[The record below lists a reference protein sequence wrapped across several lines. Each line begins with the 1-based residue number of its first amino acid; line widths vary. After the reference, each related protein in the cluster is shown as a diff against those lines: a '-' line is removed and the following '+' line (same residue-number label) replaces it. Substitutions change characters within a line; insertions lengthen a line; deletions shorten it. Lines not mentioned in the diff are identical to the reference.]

1 MTLVSDIAYDEF
13 HNWWNPINK
22 TGFKKIGANYEYGPL
37 NPRCNEIRL
46 LKIERSLRSK
56 APILCHL
63 QVVSLDDASLPEY
76 AALSYCWGNGSADKP
91 IDCDGGTIW
100 ITDDLLDALRS
111 LRRLTR
117 KYLWIDQVCINQADL
132 EERGSQVQLMRRIY
146 PGAVQTFLHLG
157 HSDEFPQLLAYYTKY
172 FRGFMQPGFLSQLL
186 ADPWTFL
193 IMLLWLPKLLLNYLE
208 GVEYNSELHAF
219 NYRPCFARAW
229 ILQEVSL
236 SPKVEVICRNIA
248 IRWDQFAQVV
258 YEYFGSIVSEE
269 GQVPV
274 RASAHGSFL
283 SFNHIIDTVKYSD
296 RTTLLV
302 LLSFSKEMT
311 ASDPRDRIYALLAL
325 ASDALEL
332 PRPDYTLS
340 VAAVY
345 ESFAASLIDKG
356 YGPDMLALA
365 SSGAKDHSYPSWV
378 PAWEQTS
385 VGLRLQELS
394 TFSAGRDVGR
404 FNVSAGTGVL
414 STEGLVVD
422 TILKVFSSEAERVS
436 NDIATFA
443 KMFSE
448 LLSLVSSTTTA
459 IRTDPEIVNSPFSY
473 SSVADLHLMLI
484 LHLVLDYDGGTFFDE
499 SLPIDKF
506 QFDGHFKRELSAP
519 EAPSLE
525 TDRIHEAD
533 NGTLSEVMS
542 DHLRRIH
549 RQKGFYVFGCL
560 QKIAQRGRLAI
571 TVTGRLCLLLTH
583 AQAGDKIAIILGCR
597 APYVLRGDGD
607 RFVNI
612 GETYIRGL
620 MHGEALDDER
630 YTVQDILVR

>member
-1 MTLVSDIAYDEF
+1 MTLVSNTAYGEF
-13 HNWWNPINK
+13 HNWWNPISK
-22 TGFKKIGANYEYGPL
+22 TGFRRIGADYEYGPL
-37 NPRCNEIRL
+37 DPRSNEIRL

-76 AALSYCWGNGSADKP
+76 AALSYCWGDGSADKP
-91 IDCDGGTIW
+91 IDCDGATIW
-100 ITDDLLDALRS
+100 ITEDLLDALRS
-111 LRRLTR
+111 LRKLTR

-193 IMLLWLPKLLLNYLE
+193 AMLLWLPKLLLNYLG
-208 GVEYNSELHAF
+208 GVEYKSELHAY

-236 SPKVEVICRNIA
+236 SPKVQVICRNTA
-248 IRWDQFAQVV
+248 IRWDQFAQIV
-258 YEYFGSIVSEE
+258 YEYFGGIVSEE

-274 RASAHGSFL
+274 RANSHGSFL

-296 RTTLLV
+296 RTTLLK

-345 ESFAASLIDKG
+345 ESFAAALIDKG
-356 YGPDMLALA
+356 YGPDILALA
-365 SSGAKDHSYPSWV
+365 SSGAKNHSYPSWV

-394 TFSAGRDVGR
+394 TFSAGRDLGL
-404 FNVSAGTGVL
+404 FNVSAGTSIL
-414 STEGLVVD
+414 STQGLIVD
-422 TILKVFSSEAERVS
+422 TILKVLPPHIERAS
-436 NDIATFA
+436 NDIAMFA
-443 KMFSE
+443 ELFAE
-448 LLSLVSSTTTA
+448 LLKLVRSTSTA
-459 IRTDPEIVNSPFSY
+459 IRTDPAVLESPFSY
-473 SSVADLHLMLI
+473 SSVADLHLILI
-484 LHLVLDYDGGTFFDE
+484 QHLVLDYNGGTFFDE

-506 QFDGHFKRELSAP
+506 QFDGHFKRELSTP
-519 EAPSLE
+519 EAPLL
-525 TDRIHEAD
+525 DAD
-533 NGTLSEVMS
+533 PSHDEDSDTLSEVLS

-560 QKIAQRGRLAI
+560 QKIAQRGRFAI

-583 AQAGDKIAIILGCR
+583 AQAGDRIAIILGCR

-607 RFVNI
+607 RFFDI

-620 MHGEALDDER
+620 MHGEALDDES
-630 YTVQDILVR
+630 YTVQDILIR